1 MGNLHDA
8 FCKARLGKAGKTE
21 VHEFGA
27 NLHANIGA
35 LSDALLD
42 GSVEFG
48 PYHSFLIR
56 DPKERTIHVAPF
68 RDRACHHALMNV
80 CEPVFEQY
88 LIHDSYACR
97 KGKGMHAAVLRAQ
110 EFSCRFPWFL
120 KLDIR
125 KYYDSVDH
133 GILMER
139 LERRFKD
146 RTLVRVFGSL
156 VDSYHTSPGRGLP
169 IGNLTSQHFANFY
182 LGALDHHVKEDMRIA
197 GYVRYMDDMVLWG
210 NDRIGLK
217 RARDAVRGFA
227 SGELRLDL
235 KEGSLL
241 NRSTLGLPFLGV
253 RVYPRMRRLTPHSK
267 RRFLGKFTQ
276 YERELRGG
284 SMCEHEAAR
293 RVTALFAFVQ
303 FADTRGLRLHAMG
316 DASEGHEP
324 RDPRRQLE
332 QQRGQHEQQ
341 HRVSPVPAHNSLGA

>member
-1 MGNLHDA
+1 MDNLHDA

-21 VHEFGA
+21 VHEFGMS
-27 NLHANIGA
+27 LHANIAA
-35 LSDALLD
+35 LRNAMLD
-42 GSVEFG
+42 GSVGFG

-68 RDRACHHALMNV
+68 RDRVCHHALMNV
-80 CEPVFEQY
+80 CEPEFEQY

-110 EFSCRFPWFL
+110 EFSRRFPWFL

-133 GILMER
+133 GVLMAG

-146 RTLVRVFGSL
+146 RTLLRVFSRL
-156 VDSYHTSPGRGLP
+156 VNSYHTVPGRGLP

-182 LGALDHHVKEDMRIA
+182 LGALDHHVKEELRIA

-210 NDRIGLK
+210 DNREGLK
-217 RARDAVRGFA
+217 RARDAVRQFA
-227 SGELRLDL
+227 DGQLRLEL
-235 KEGSLL
+235 KEGILV
-241 NRSTLGLPFLGV
+241 NRSVLGLPFLGV
-253 RVYPRMRRLTPHSK
+253 RVYPRMRRLTPRSK
-267 RRFLGKFTQ
+267 WRFLCKFAQ
-276 YERELRGG
+276 YEKELRDG
-284 SMCEHEAAR
+284 SMCEREAAR

-303 FADTRGLRLHAMG
+303 FADTRGLRLHAMR

-332 QQRGQHEQQ
+332 QQREELPVCEPEQQ
-341 HRVSPVPAHNSLGA
+341 HA